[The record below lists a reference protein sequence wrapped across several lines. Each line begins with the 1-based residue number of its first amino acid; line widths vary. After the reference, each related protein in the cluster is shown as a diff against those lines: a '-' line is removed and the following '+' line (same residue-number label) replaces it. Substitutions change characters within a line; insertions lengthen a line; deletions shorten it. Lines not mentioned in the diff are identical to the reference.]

1 MDVDEGVWSELRL
14 DQGGP
19 RPSINI
25 YQSWIRTVAIFGA
38 RAAQRRS
45 PIASN
50 LGQRYLFSDRLKR
63 RLGVGLARF
72 GCTATFYPDGL
83 SAIRHV

>member
-14 DQGGP
+14 NQVGP

-25 YQSWIRTVAIFGA
+25 YQSWMHTFAIFGA

-45 PIASN
+45 LIASN
-50 LGQRYLFSDRLKR
+50 FGQKYLFSDRLKR
-63 RLGVGLARF
+63 RLGVGLVHL
-72 GCTATFYPDGL
+72 GWTAAFYPDGL
-83 SAIRHV
+83 SAIKHV